1 MCAEQLSVH
10 TGGECHGKGEGE
22 GDADADADAAA
33 AVDAAAD
40 NDDDD
45 GSDQGMS
52 PAAFALALRAQLP
65 CASQRAAFSGVEALP
80 HPRQR
85 VVEVAPAGGTLVLFD
100 SVAVIHEVRHPCLH
114 MRCFV
119 PPFLLTYKLTYFA
132 YLTYLVRCCPPTRE
146 SELRWRAGS
155 TRPSRTSPSGMMNE
169 CSLTRSTRESG
180 VSVILGLTKGKTDRD
195 SLWGYFY
202 QSSDPRPCGAG

>member
-65 CASQRAAFSGVEALP
+65 CASQRA
-80 HPRQR
+80 PRSAASR
-85 VVEVAPAGGTLVLFD
+85 
-100 SVAVIHEVRHPCLH
+100 
-114 MRCFV
+114 RCR
-119 PPFLLTYKLTYFA
+119 THGSA
-132 YLTYLVRCCPPTRE
+132 WW
-146 SELRWRAGS
+146 RWRLRAARWCSS
-155 TRPSRTSPSGMMNE
+155 TPWP
-169 CSLTRSTRESG
+169 
-180 VSVILGLTKGKTDRD
+180 
-195 SLWGYFY
+195 
-202 QSSDPRPCGAG
+202 